1 MAIHVKTTHV
11 LRAATAV
18 VLTGFFASVGV
29 AVTTGQ
35 AAGPQATQASVS
47 GAPSV
52 SSEKALVNRYCVT
65 CHNERRQTPAG
76 APLMLDKLNI
86 DAVAEHP
93 EVWEKVA
100 RKVRSGAMPPVS
112 MPRPDAVTLRQWVE
126 SLETTLD
133 RAAAAAPQVGRPAPV
148 HRLNRAEYANAVR
161 DLLGLEVEGRELLPA
176 DDSGYGFDN
185 IGDVLSVSPGLLER
199 YMLAAAKISRQ
210 ALGDA
215 TLRPTTATFKVSPL
229 LLQTS
234 RMSEDLPFGSRG
246 GLAVRHHFPLDAEYV
261 VKVDLSRNLDGG
273 QIRGVHEME
282 VRLDRALVKR
292 ITVDASKG
300 GGSGK
305 APVEVRV
312 PVKAGQRLVSVSFV
326 GSIDQQLPRDGRP
339 APPPPTAFAYQLYPI
354 DAAVNNIQIVG
365 PYDGKVPEN
374 AATRERIFVCEPTT
388 AREED
393 ACARRILSGLA
404 RRAYRRPVTDS
415 DLKPLLQA
423 YAAGREKGDF
433 EHGIKWALEA
443 VLVSPKFLF
452 RVEEE
457 PAGQP
462 GQLARV
468 SDLELASRLSFFLW
482 SSIPDEE
489 LLREAE
495 QGRLKQPAVLAGQV
509 RRMLADPR
517 SSALVTN
524 FGGQW
529 LWLRNLRSSS
539 PNADLFPEFDDNLR
553 EALVKETELFLTD
566 QLQSDRSV
574 VELLTADYTFL
585 NERLA
590 RHYGIPNVYGS
601 HFRRV
606 QYPDDRRAGL
616 LGHGSVL
623 TVTAYPNRT
632 SPVVRGKWLLEN
644 LLGAPPPPPPPNV
657 PALRENGEGGFK
669 PTTVRERIEAH
680 RANPVCASCHA
691 QMDPLGFA
699 LENFD
704 AVGKFRTLDA
714 EAKTPIDASGT
725 LIDGQK
731 FDGPAEF
738 RRLLLTRQEDFVRTV
753 TEKLMTYALGR
764 GVEYYD
770 MPVVRQILRDGAAR
784 EKRWQA
790 IVQGIVASAPF
801 QYRQASVEQKTQ

>member
-1 MAIHVKTTHV
+1 MTHAV
-11 LRAATAV
+11 RVATAI
-18 VLTGFFASVGV
+18 VLTGLFVSAGI
-29 AVTTGQ
+29 AVSDGQ
-35 AAGPQATQASVS
+35 AAQGGQTA
-47 GAPSV
+47 GAPAPAV
-52 SSEKALVNRYCVT
+52 SSQKALVNRYCVT

-86 DAVAEHP
+86 DMVVEHP
-93 EVWEKVA
+93 EVWEKVV

-112 MPRPDAVTLRQWVE
+112 MPRPDAATLKQWVE
-126 SLETTLD
+126 SLEGALD

-210 ALGDA
+210 ALGDV
-215 TLRPTTATFKVSPL
+215 TLRPTTATYKVSPL

-246 GLAVRHHFPLDAEYV
+246 GLAFRHHFPLDAEYV
-261 VKVDLSRNLDGG
+261 IKIDLSRNLDGG

-282 VRLDRALVKR
+282 VRLDRALVQR

-305 APVEVRV
+305 APIEVRV
-312 PVKAGQRLVSVSFV
+312 PVKGGQRLVSVSFV

-339 APPPPTAFAYQLYPI
+339 SPPPPTAFAYQLYPI
-354 DAAVNNIQIVG
+354 DAAVNNVQIVG
-365 PYDGKVPEN
+365 PYDGKVPQS
-374 AATRERIFVCEPTT
+374 AATRERIFVCEPAST
-388 AREED
+388 REED
-393 ACARRILSGLA
+393 GCARRILSTLA
-404 RRAYRRPVTDS
+404 RCAYRRPVTDA
-415 DLKPLLQA
+415 DLQPLLRA
-423 YAAGREKGDF
+423 YAAGRQKGDF

-452 RVEEE
+452 RAEEE
-457 PAGQP
+457 PATAP
-462 GQLARV
+462 GQVARI

-482 SSIPDEE
+482 SSIPDDE

-495 QGRLKQPAVLAGQV
+495 QGRLQQPTVLAAQV
-509 RRMLADPR
+509 RRMLADSR

-524 FGGQW
+524 FAGQW
-529 LWLRNLRSSS
+529 LWLRNLRSSA

-553 EALVKETELFLTD
+553 EALVRETELFLVD
-566 QLQSDRSV
+566 QLRSDRSL

-590 RHYGIPNVYGS
+590 RHYGIPSVYGS

-616 LGHGSVL
+616 LGHGSIL

-644 LLGAPPPPPPPNV
+644 LLGAAPPPPPPNV
-657 PALRENGEGGFK
+657 PALRENGEGAK

-704 AVGKFRTLDA
+704 AVGKFRTVDA
-714 EAKTPIDASGT
+714 EAKTPIDSSGQ
-725 LIDGQK
+725 LVDGQK

-738 RRLLLTRQEDFVRTV
+738 RRLLLARQQDFVRTV

-770 MPVVRQILRDGAAR
+770 MPVVRQILRDAAVH
-784 EKRWQA
+784 ENRWSA
-790 IVQGIVASAPF
+790 VVQGIVASAPF
-801 QYRQASVEQKTQ
+801 QYRQASTERKTQ